1 MRRCYRIFLVC
12 VSVLFVSIG
21 MMAQTG
27 RTFGSSAGLS
37 NYNPWGFDKA
47 RPVAAQ
53 QAGTEV
59 QAPLADDEP
68 LVLYGALVQRNSW
81 NDQGVG
87 RYGMYSFNVTSEQS
101 ELDITPLFL
110 DDRMISTNSGVYVDG
125 IYYLYYAQTYYGLYQ
140 RITLLAL
147 DADTGEVLSE
157 VDIPNPAKEKMPFSL
172 TYDPVSKEVY
182 GYVQCNV
189 ATDTGYEM
197 QNLLVTLDMETGEVK
212 KEVGRLPDDVFF
224 VMQFNETGILYGINN
239 RGYLY
244 TINPATAECTEV
256 GNTKYQPL
264 FNQSGAIDQRS
275 NRMYW
280 AYYTNRSGKL
290 LEVDLATAT
299 TTEIVSFPDGENFI
313 GLHSRTALADD
324 QAPAIPQD
332 LVVNYDAAGS
342 MSATLEATAPV
353 ETFDGGTLS
362 QDVDLVFLVD
372 EQEVGRATGIAPGAK
387 GDYNHTFAKEGV
399 YRVSVMAVIGDDQS
413 PKLTVSTY
421 AGYDTPQP
429 VTGAELVLDDEDNGN
444 YTLTWEAPVSV
455 GVNNG
460 LVDLDNMTYRIIE
473 YPAQRVVEEDWDG
486 TTYTGRFT
494 GQGLQNYSFGI
505 VAKSQG
511 KESTVTRSNSVQ
523 YGGAISAPYTE
534 DFNTDLTWELY
545 KVVDANHDG
554 YTWTWA
560 DGRAAYQGM
569 ECPNQASDWLFTP
582 AVKMRKDITYSIYVT
597 FDGGYWQTESFKI
610 VASPGTDLTNPG
622 MEVLYDKTQEFNY
635 GQVQGDFTAP
645 EDGEYYFG
653 FQCYSGAGIRGI
665 QIDSYSIVASEAPDA
680 PANATDFTVTPAELG
695 AFSATLSLTAPTT
708 TVEGEPLSEGDI
720 TSISI
725 YRRGEFVPI
734 HTFHDPAPG
743 EELTYVDDE
752 AIHGVNYYNAVSYGP
767 TGNSGGVEAESWV
780 GEDYASAPL
789 NFEAVVNRDDMT
801 VDFSWERPSGGLHGG
816 YINWETTTYTI
827 QFLIPELTE
836 SILDIAAGIT
846 ELSYTDSDV
855 MRTFLEMSDQYDI
868 IFIVSAVTS
877 AGMGQYATADSSTG
891 DAYGLPYWESFSNG
905 YLTTAPWTILSD
917 QETSAD
923 TWLLTT
929 DDTTP
934 FGVMSYDNDG
944 GAAMCYQPEMDA
956 DCRLIGPRIDLAG
969 TTEPILR
976 FYMYHD
982 VSVSEN
988 NYLQMEVRYETSD
1001 KSDFVAIGEPILV
1014 NNGKYGWLMHELPLS
1029 DLIEDGE
1036 FRLTFHG
1043 YVEAGVDFYVDNIAI
1058 REKTEWGYPTVNDL
1072 RGEAVDGQ
1080 GVRLTWSQPSF
1091 GESYTLEGYEVY
1103 VDEQLDNAE
1112 LVTGTEYMVDV
1123 LDGTEHTFYV
1133 IAVYTDGKSEMS
1145 NVVELT
1151 APSGIGESTLD
1162 NVVVTTGEGCIM
1174 VYVADGE
1181 ADVTV
1186 STVDGRIVNQG
1197 NVAGTANVAVEDG
1210 VYIVNVDGNIYK
1222 VMVR

>member
-37 NYNPWGFDKA
+37 NFNPWKFDEA

-53 QAGTEV
+53 QAAAV
-59 QAPLADDEP
+59 QAPMADED

-81 NDQGVG
+81 NESKVG
-87 RYGMYSFNVTSEQS
+87 YYGMYSFNVTTEQS
-101 ELDITPLFL
+101 ELDFKPLFY
-110 DDRMISTNSGVYVDG
+110 DERMTSTNSGVYVDG
-125 IYYLYYAQTYYGLYQ
+125 KYYLFYSEVLYGYMFNGLYV
-140 RITLLAL
+140 ITF
-147 DADTGEVLSE
+147 DAETGEVLSE
-157 VDIPNPAKEKMPFSL
+157 VKVDGASQSDMPYSL
-172 TYDPVSKEVY
+172 TYDPVSKSAY
-182 GYVQCNV
+182 GYCQRNGEYHLCKVDL
-189 ATDTGYEM
+189 ATGKVLED
-197 QNLLVTLDMETGEVK
+197 
-212 KEVGRLPDDVFF
+212 VGAMLDDVFF
-224 VMQFNETGILYGINN
+224 VMQFNQTGILYGISN
-239 RGYLY
+239 RGNLY
-244 TINPATAECTEV
+244 TIDTATAACTLI
-256 GNTKYQPL
+256 GSTGWQPL

-275 NRMYW
+275 NRMFW
-280 AYYTNRSGKL
+280 AYYTLSQGAL
-290 LEVDLATAT
+290 LEVDLVTAET
-299 TTEIVSFPDGENFI
+299 TKIVDFPDGENFI
-313 GLHSRTALADD
+313 GLHTRTALADD
-324 QAPAIPQD
+324 QAPAQPQE
-332 LVVNYDAAGS
+332 LNVTWSAPGS
-342 MSATLEATAPV
+342 LTGTLTAKAPV
-353 ETFDGGTLS
+353 QTFDGGELT
-362 QDVDLVFLVD
+362 QDVDLVFLVN
-372 EQEVGRATGIAPGAK
+372 EQEVGRATGIAPGAE
-387 GDYNHTFAKEGV
+387 GSYDHTFAAEGA
-399 YRVSVMAVIGDDQS
+399 YRVSVMAVIGEDES
-413 PKLTVSTY
+413 PKLTINTY

-429 VTGAELVLDDEDNGN
+429 ATNIVLDLNEETGE
-444 YTLTWEAPVSV
+444 YTLTWEAPGTL

-460 LVDLDNMTYRIIE
+460 LVDVADLTYRIIE
-473 YPAQRVVEEDWDG
+473 YPAGRVVHENYEG
-486 TTYTGRFT
+486 TTLSGQFT
-494 GQGLQNYSFGI
+494 TPSLQNYSFGV
-505 VAKSQG
+505 VAISHG
-511 KESTVTRSNSVQ
+511 RESAEAGSNRVQ

-695 AFSATLSLTAPTT
+695 AFSATLSITAPTT
-708 TVEGEPLSEGDI
+708 TVEGEPLSDGDI

-836 SILDIAAGIT
+836 SILDIAAGIK

>member
-87 RYGMYSFNVTSEQS
+87 RYGMYSFNVTTEQS
-101 ELDITPLFL
+101 ELDFKPLFY
-110 DDRMISTNSGVYVDG
+110 DERMTSTNSGVYVDG
-125 IYYLYYAQTYYGLYQ
+125 KYYLFYSEVLYGYMFNGLYV
-140 RITLLAL
+140 ITF
-147 DADTGEVLSE
+147 DAETGEVLSE
-157 VDIPNPAKEKMPFSL
+157 VKVDGASQSDMPYSL
-172 TYDPVSKEVY
+172 TYDPVSKSAY
-182 GYVQCNV
+182 GYCQRNGEYHLCKVDL
-189 ATDTGYEM
+189 ATGKVLED
-197 QNLLVTLDMETGEVK
+197 
-212 KEVGRLPDDVFF
+212 VGAMLDDVFF
-224 VMQFNETGILYGINN
+224 VMQFNQTGILYGISN
-239 RGYLY
+239 RGNLY
-244 TINPATAECTEV
+244 TIDTATAACTLI
-256 GNTKYQPL
+256 GSTGWQPL

-275 NRMYW
+275 NRMFW
-280 AYYTNRSGKL
+280 AYYTLSQGAL
-290 LEVDLATAT
+290 LEVDLATAET
-299 TTEIVSFPDGENFI
+299 TKIVDFPDGENFI
-313 GLHSRTALADD
+313 GLHTRTALADD
-324 QAPAIPQD
+324 QAPAQPQE
-332 LVVNYDAAGS
+332 LNVTWSAPGS
-342 MSATLEATAPV
+342 LTGTLTAKAPV
-353 ETFDGGTLS
+353 QTFDGGELT
-362 QDVDLVFLVD
+362 QDVDLVFLVN
-372 EQEVGRATGIAPGAK
+372 EQEVGRATGIAPGAE
-387 GDYNHTFAKEGV
+387 GSYDHTFAAEGA
-399 YRVSVMAVIGDDQS
+399 YRVSVMAVIGEDES
-413 PKLTVSTY
+413 PKLTINTY

-429 VTGAELVLDDEDNGN
+429 ATNIVLDLNEETGE
-444 YTLTWEAPVSV
+444 YTLTWEAPGTL

-460 LVDLDNMTYRIIE
+460 LVDVADLTYRIIE
-473 YPAQRVVEEDWDG
+473 YPAGRVVHENYEG
-486 TTYTGRFT
+486 TTLSGQFT
-494 GQGLQNYSFGI
+494 TPSLQNYSFGV
-505 VAKSQG
+505 VAISHG
-511 KESTVTRSNSVQ
+511 RESAEAGSNRVQ